1 MKVFLPLAARAV
13 SHVDDEI
20 SSSSA
25 GDNAGDNTP
34 PLHETIEPPE
44 DNQLCVVPNQQNGTA
59 FKEAERIVQAL
70 LLPEPHR
77 RIMLEFLCDHYFKLL
92 DGTPYSI
99 AVAVAPY
106 PQKHIRNWA
115 KPERREIIGKEYID
129 PMDNFPE
136 TVMQFYRGQHHLFSL
151 DLAKE
156 ISTLEAAIAGHSKGG
171 TRAQKKALED
181 KQWALENWKDTVHK
195 EMALEYGIPV
205 LASKEVDNSWNL
217 VLLFGYHL
225 VEVDGVAAWAA
236 RRKITKAG
244 LNRISQSSDGS
255 LMAVLKYELSFAG
268 QEIVPKQCRLLPGGI
283 WEIKDL
289 HGTTARLE
297 GCLEEGTVPPEFI
310 EDCQKALE
318 AKDQRWFKVP
328 PGRRI
333 KQAALPGGMDH
344 PEEQENLLPCI
355 YSTKDGQK
363 RHWCLFG
370 AFASALHLMGEQ
382 RLANLAWQLSETVK
396 VEHRM
401 DLSFRKL
408 FNSGAARLSSAFVLA
423 RTKKKT
429 RIDPLNCS
437 DGEPD
442 LPVLVQLRGELN
454 HCVCFYRGSIIDSNF
469 DQSLPITKENL
480 DLVSGRKGYG
490 YSGIIWSLRL
500 ARP

>member
-1 MKVFLPLAARAV
+1 M
-13 SHVDDEI
+13 
-20 SSSSA
+20 
-25 GDNAGDNTP
+25 
-34 PLHETIEPPE
+34 
-44 DNQLCVVPNQQNGTA
+44 
-59 FKEAERIVQAL
+59 
-70 LLPEPHR
+70 
-77 RIMLEFLCDHYFKLL
+77 
-92 DGTPYSI
+92 
-99 AVAVAPY
+99 
-106 PQKHIRNWA
+106 
-115 KPERREIIGKEYID
+115 
-129 PMDNFPE
+129 
-136 TVMQFYRGQHHLFSL
+136 
-151 DLAKE
+151 
-156 ISTLEAAIAGHSKGG
+156 
-171 TRAQKKALED
+171 
-181 KQWALENWKDTVHK
+181 
-195 EMALEYGIPV
+195 
-205 LASKEVDNSWNL
+205 
-217 VLLFGYHL
+217 
-225 VEVDGVAAWAA
+225 
-236 RRKITKAG
+236 
-244 LNRISQSSDGS
+244 
-255 LMAVLKYELSFAG
+255 
-268 QEIVPKQCRLLPGGI
+268 
-283 WEIKDL
+283 
-289 HGTTARLE
+289 
-297 GCLEEGTVPPEFI
+297 EFI

-333 KQAALPGGMDH
+333 KQAALVPGGMDH

-469 DQSLPITKENL
+469 DQLLPITKENL